1 MNILYQNPSKLSF
14 SLLFSMLFL
23 IHCGKTPS
31 DPPPVQT
38 GLLKVTGFIDTT
50 LVDSMGVELNN
61 NYLGI
66 FPNPCILMDLAIGRH
81 QVAVSKEDPADS
93 LVDFNCSPKLVDIE
107 NNDTTQVELLLTKLA
122 ADFTLENLDLQQ
134 RRLQD
139 YRGKVVFL
147 VFFTYT

>member
-1 MNILYQNPSKLSF
+1 MNIDNLTMQK
-14 SLLFSMLFL
+14 LLFSFSITMLFF
-23 IHCGKTPS
+23 IYCGKTPS

-38 GLLKVTGFIDTT
+38 GSLEVIGFIDTT
-50 LVDSMGVELNN
+50 LVDSMAVQLNN

-66 FPNPCILMDLAIGRH
+66 FPNPCVLPDLPIGRH
-81 QVAVSKEDPADS
+81 QIAVSKEDPADS
-93 LVDFNCSPKLVDIE
+93 LVDFNCSPKMVDIKKDE
-107 NNDTTQVELLLTKLA
+107 KTQIELLLTKLA
-122 ADFTLENLDLQQ
+122 LDFTLENLNHQE